1 MKMKAL
7 FRLAITLSLVSSA
20 LWPSSIEY
28 KSFNTLTLQR
38 LAEGEILS
46 FIQLL
51 PDSKTHRC
59 ELMGLIQAP
68 IQIVWKVISDYS
80 RYHEFMPRTPVTF
93 LVDPEALNS
102 GQDESIANWN
112 RFEEKLMNFKVD
124 EYGDNP
130 FYFYNRFNMP
140 FPLKDRHYILKVERF
155 PVIFRSQWIEILGNT
170 RVNTGSWT
178 LVSFEEKPGTTLA
191 VYSLDVDTGINLP
204 PKIIQTAMK
213 KLPEIIRSL
222 KLHIQENEDQGGSSV
237 K

>member
-1 MKMKAL
+1 MKAL
-7 FRLAITLSLVSSA
+7 FRLAVILSLVSSA

-28 KSFNTLTLQR
+28 KSFDATTLQK
-38 LAEGEILS
+38 LVAGEILS
-46 FIQLL
+46 HIQLL
-51 PDSKTHRC
+51 PNSKTYRC

-68 IQIVWKVISDYS
+68 IHEVWEVISDYS

-102 GQDESIANWN
+102 RQEENIANWN
-112 RFEEKLMNFKVD
+112 RFEEELMNFRVS

-130 FYFYNRFNMP
+130 FYFYNRFKMP

-155 PVIFRSQWIEILGNT
+155 SEIFRSQWIEILGNT

-191 VYSLDVDTGINLP
+191 VYSLDVNTGINLP
-204 PKIIQTAMK
+204 AKIIQEAMK

-222 KLHIQENEDQGGSSV
+222 RQHIREVEYRNESCG